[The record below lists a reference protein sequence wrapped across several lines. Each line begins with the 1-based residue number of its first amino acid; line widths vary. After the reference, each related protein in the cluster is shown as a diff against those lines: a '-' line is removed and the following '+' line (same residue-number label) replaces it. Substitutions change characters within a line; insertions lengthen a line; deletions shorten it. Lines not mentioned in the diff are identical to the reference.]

1 MFPVKMGGNLDMNEK
16 QNENMDGKQERLVE
30 IYKLQAQL
38 TNNISNRRTTTNRF
52 YIVVMSG
59 LILIFSTFLQNKDK
73 LPTELLNIVSIEQL
87 IVILGVLGLSLSWI
101 WCISVNSYLRV
112 NSRKYEALKKLEDE
126 LEYQFFKD
134 EWEFLADDEKEKT
147 YWQRSRI
154 ELTLPSLFFIC
165 FTVLMGFGLYN
176 FPNKLYLLF
185 LIYPVS
191 LTTMLCYGLHK
202 WVKIEKSFNRK
213 D

>member
-1 MFPVKMGGNLDMNEK
+1 MNEE
-16 QNENMDGKQERLVE
+16 QNESVDGRQERLIE

-38 TNNISNRRTTTNRF
+38 TNSVSNRRTTTNRF
-52 YIVVMSG
+52 YIVIMSG
-59 LILIFSTFLQNKDK
+59 LILIFSTFLQNTDK
-73 LPTELLNIVSIEQL
+73 LPAELLNIVSIEQL
-87 IVILGVLGLSLSWI
+87 IVVLGVLGLSLSWI

-126 LEYQFFKD
+126 LEYQFFKN
-134 EWEFLADDEKEKT
+134 EWEFLADDEQENT

-185 LIYPVS
+185 LIYPAS
-191 LTTMLCYGLHK
+191 LAAMLCYGLHK
-202 WVKIEKSFNRK
+202 WVKIEKSFNTG

>member
-1 MFPVKMGGNLDMNEK
+1 MNEK
-16 QNENMDGKQERLVE
+16 EDENMDGKQERLVE

-38 TNNISNRRTTTNRF
+38 TNSVSNRRTTTNRF

-59 LILIFSTFLQNKDK
+59 LILIFSTL
-73 LPTELLNIVSIEQL
+73 
-87 IVILGVLGLSLSWI
+87 
-101 WCISVNSYLRV
+101 
-112 NSRKYEALKKLEDE
+112 
-126 LEYQFFKD
+126 
-134 EWEFLADDEKEKT
+134 
-147 YWQRSRI
+147 I
-154 ELTLPSLFFIC
+154 ELTLPSLFFLC
-165 FTVLMGFGLYN
+165 FTVLMGFGLYK

-191 LTTMLCYGLHK
+191 LAAMLCYGLHK

>member
-1 MFPVKMGGNLDMNEK
+1 MNEK
-16 QNENMDGKQERLVE
+16 QNENIDGRQERLIE

-59 LILIFSTFLQNKDK
+59 LILIFSTFLQNKEK

-134 EWEFLADDEKEKT
+134 EWEFLADDEKKKT

-165 FTVLMGFGLYN
+165 FTALMGFGLYN

-191 LTTMLCYGLHK
+191 LAAMLGSGLYK
-202 WVKIEKSFNRK
+202 WVKIEKGFNRE

>member
-1 MFPVKMGGNLDMNEK
+1 MNEK
-16 QNENMDGKQERLVE
+16 QNENMDGRQERLVE

-112 NSRKYEALKKLEDE
+112 NSRKYEALKKLENE

-165 FTVLMGFGLYN
+165 FTALMGFGLYN

-185 LIYPVS
+185 LIYPAS
-191 LTTMLCYGLHK
+191 LAAMLCYGLYK
-202 WVKIEKSFNRK
+202 WVKIEKGFNRE

>member
-1 MFPVKMGGNLDMNEK
+1 MNEK
-16 QNENMDGKQERLVE
+16 QNENIDGRQERLIE

-38 TNNISNRRTTTNRF
+38 TNNISNWRTTTNRF

-59 LILIFSTFLQNKDK
+59 LILIFSTFLQNKEK

-134 EWEFLADDEKEKT
+134 EWEFLADDEKKKT

-165 FTVLMGFGLYN
+165 FTALMGFGLYN

-191 LTTMLCYGLHK
+191 LAAMLGSGLYK
-202 WVKIEKSFNRK
+202 WVKIEKGFNRE

>member
-1 MFPVKMGGNLDMNEK
+1 MNEK

-134 EWEFLADDEKEKT
+134 EWEFLADDEKEKLIGKD
-147 YWQRSRI
+147 QELNSLCQVFFFSVSR
-154 ELTLPSLFFIC
+154 C
-165 FTVLMGFGLYN
+165 
-176 FPNKLYLLF
+176 
-185 LIYPVS
+185 
-191 LTTMLCYGLHK
+191 
-202 WVKIEKSFNRK
+202 
-213 D
+213 